1 MIHSSGQILTG
12 RAASVIE
19 NAIAN
24 IPDADGFYRTAY
36 KAVCFPATAPTE
48 DSDVYGTWIE
58 EATSGNKD
66 NFLGVIGNDTTP
78 EPNLDEGT
86 TVLNSRK
93 PILDYGANRT
103 LQKGDVVTIE
113 RNGMLSVIAS
123 AAVKEGQLITV
134 GDKGGFKST
143 TTKSE
148 AVGRAYQ
155 SAKAGE
161 RFIAYIEG
169 V

>member
-12 RAASVIE
+12 KAATVIE

-24 IPDADGFYRTAY
+24 VPDADGFYRTAY
-36 KAVCFPATAPTE
+36 KAVCFPKTAPTE

-58 EATSGNKD
+58 EGAEGQHL
-66 NFLGVIGNDTTP
+66 NFLGIIGNDTTP
-78 EPNLDEGT
+78 EPNLDAGT

-93 PILDYGANRT
+93 PVLEYGANRT

-113 RNGMLSVIAS
+113 RNGMMSVIAS
-123 AAVKEGQLITV
+123 ADIKEGDLITL
-134 GDKGGFKST
+134 GKEGGFKST
-143 TTKSE
+143 TNQE
-148 AVGRAYQ
+148 EVLGRAYQ
-155 SAKAGE
+155 SAKEGE
-161 RFIAYIEG
+161 RFVAYIQG